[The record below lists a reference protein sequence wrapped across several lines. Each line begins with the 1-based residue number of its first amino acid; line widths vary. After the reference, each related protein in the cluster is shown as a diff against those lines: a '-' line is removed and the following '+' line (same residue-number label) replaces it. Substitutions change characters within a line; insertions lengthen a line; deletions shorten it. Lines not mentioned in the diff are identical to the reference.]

1 MPQRGE
7 RMASLSPLAMTNLER
22 DDFSS
27 NRHPALSFCLSMI
40 SAQTLRV
47 CREGKPV
54 PTFPDHALRSSCALG
69 RREHHSVVGPAVAV
83 GEHAADRMISFH
95 VHAHGVAIPQL
106 VADMEMDAFAHDEL
120 PFGLHVDGFPHLALH
135 RPWRVGKP
143 RHRDLCRGRQFQA
156 EIAGLADLGRK
167 VAAGIMHR
175 MRQRLVCYVDH
186 ELLMML
192 DVDQRVLDAA
202 VGPPADGEHAERRIL
217 AKHVEEA
224 EGRGV
229 DHAPGSNRRYPGDR
243 PRQDESCQQLVAIAR
258 GEIVS
263 GVFHAG
269 IPLWTGI
276 LHLGT
281 LASEY
286 AEAPPP
292 QPSPASDPQAGEGAR
307 QCLLSD
313 LNSTMAMMQGTSV
326 WSTCRS
332 PCGAL
337 GSLSRLRG
345 RVGVGARPGDSW

>member
-1 MPQRGE
+1 MLLRKSLVATAVLGAASEWRGHRGNTTASAKHAPATE
-7 RMASLSPLAMTNLER
+7 RRILEGLIARRDFISRLSSAAGLSDPLASKWWSAALNESLAIASSRSLPAMTN
-22 DDFSS
+22 
-27 NRHPALSFCLSMI
+27 
-40 SAQTLRV
+40 
-47 CREGKPV
+47 
-54 PTFPDHALRSSCALG
+54 LRSSCALG

-95 VHAHGVAIPQL
+95 VHAHGGAVPQF

-120 PFGLHVDGFPHLALH
+120 PLTLHVDGFPGLALH

-202 VGPPADGEHAERRIL
+202 VGPPDDGEHAERRIL
-217 AKHVEEA
+217 AEHVEKA

-229 DHAPGSNRRYPGDR
+229 DHAGGSNRRYPGDR

-258 GEIVS
+258 REIVS
-263 GVFHAG
+263 GVFH
-269 IPLWTGI
+269 TG
-276 LHLGT
+276 
-281 LASEY
+281 
-286 AEAPPP
+286 
-292 QPSPASDPQAGEGAR
+292 D
-307 QCLLSD
+307 
-313 LNSTMAMMQGTSV
+313 
-326 WSTCRS
+326 
-332 PCGAL
+332 
-337 GSLSRLRG
+337 SLSTTRRTSYP
-345 RVGVGARPGDSW
+345 RSR